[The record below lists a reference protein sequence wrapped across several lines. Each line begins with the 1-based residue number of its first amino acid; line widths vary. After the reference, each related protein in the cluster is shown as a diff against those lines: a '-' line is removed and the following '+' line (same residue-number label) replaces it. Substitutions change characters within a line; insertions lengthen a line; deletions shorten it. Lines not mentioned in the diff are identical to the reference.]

1 MNTTFLKLLFKWN
14 DGIERGAKARL
25 AKALGIT
32 QSIVGSWIVGRQKP
46 GELNIR
52 KMSQIFC
59 LPENDLKAMFGITE
73 DVIVSTGNVY
83 QKKIWRTPAVSP
95 EDYADMGAVHLTPS
109 NTIKLP
115 ILADVPAGLPE
126 WSDRDVEMFVDIPRF
141 MFPGADFVVKCIG
154 DSLDPEIKK
163 GDFCVIRK
171 MTEALDG
178 KPMLV
183 KTDTGFSMKVIR
195 KAKDGKTWLCSLNP
209 QYKPF
214 VSQECTIIGLV
225 MGRWNRTD
233 KHTYHIAIPEE

>member
-1 MNTTFLKLLFKWN
+1 MQKIEFLKFINGGK
-14 DGIERGAKARL
+14 EFGAKSKL
-25 AKALGIT
+25 AKSLGIKLP
-32 QSIVGSWIVGRQKP
+32 SVVDWFNGKNYPS
-46 GELNIR
+46 EENIN
-52 KMSQIFC
+52 KMSKIYKIDI
-59 LPENDLKAMFGITE
+59 NDVRAVFYMNNGL
-73 DVIVSTGNVY
+73 STGNVY

-233 KHTYHIAIPEE
+233 KNTYHVELPEE